1 MNRARLVRT
10 TVRVVVTLGMLVLL
24 SISATAH
31 DVKYFWKY
39 DPRLFWEGHSYRDHA
54 ALKTWHERW
63 HHNHPGASDQKH
75 REFHHLKLR
84 HAHQER
90 HYHDVLAKQE
100 GDATWYALAGEMG
113 ACGKPLRGMYAAH
126 RRWKCGSL
134 VSVRAG
140 NRHIFV
146 RIMDRG
152 PFGEGRVI
160 DLSKRA
166 FRRLAPPSKGVIDV
180 KIYRLER

>member
-1 MNRARLVRT
+1 MDRTRMARTLARG
-10 TVRVVVTLGMLVLL
+10 VVAVGLLVLL

-31 DVKYFWKY
+31 EIVYFWKY
-39 DPRLFWEGHSYRDHA
+39 DPKLFWDAHTFRDHA
-54 ALKTWHERW
+54 DLKRWHDRW

-75 REFHHLKLR
+75 RDFHHRKLG
-84 HAHQER
+84 HAHQRR

-100 GDATWYALAGEMG
+100 GDATWFTGEMG
-113 ACGKPLRGMYAAH
+113 ACGKPLNGMYAAH

-140 NRHIFV
+140 DRYVFV
-146 RIMDRG
+146 RIKDRG
-152 PFGEGRVI
+152 PYGDGRVI

-166 FRRLAPPSKGVIDV
+166 FRRLAPLSKGVIDV
-180 KIYRLER
+180 KIYRLED